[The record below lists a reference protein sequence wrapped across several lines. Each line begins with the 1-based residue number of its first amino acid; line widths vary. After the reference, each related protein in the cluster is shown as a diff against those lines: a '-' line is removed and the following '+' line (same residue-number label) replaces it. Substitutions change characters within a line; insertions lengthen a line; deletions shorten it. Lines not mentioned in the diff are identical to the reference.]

1 MRLLLCFGS
10 GAVGPTAARATGRA
24 VLLGDALAPQDGAGP
39 GPGPSPT
46 HSLVEYRKLA
56 RYEIWSDHLA
66 QRKHGLCR
74 RDSHTVSVGHVSS
87 DMMYLLPC
95 GKRT

>member
-10 GAVGPTAARATGRA
+10 GAVGPTAAGATGRA
-24 VLLGDALAPQDGAGP
+24 VLLGDALAPQDGT

-46 HSLVEYRKLA
+46 HSLLEYRKLA
-56 RYEIWSDHLA
+56 RYEIWSGHLA
-66 QRKHGLCR
+66 QRKHGLCW
-74 RDSHTVSVGHVSS
+74 RDLHTVSVGHLSS